1 MIDLLHIERHH
12 IIVSCFQNFNC
23 HWLNNHQNSLTEFT
37 YILRVLGSKIWPKY
51 GSGFG
56 KMQHI
61 LTGSGILQLP
71 RKVDNYPGICQNL
84 SMGCR
89 IFFACLW
96 RIRETIHISCKHESI
111 RCALSGVSLQT
122 KSLIFPLQFFEFIL
136 LFLETKSQEFEKAMK
151 KWRGA
156 WLSWKRS
163 RNVALGSVSC
173 ENLYGILIS
182 NYYCSHW
189 QAAIFLCVFV
199 CVAVISKNYDNVKM
213 QKKIVMIMIK

>member
-1 MIDLLHIERHH
+1 MVEILRNMIDLLHIERHH

-23 HWLNNHQNSLTEFT
+23 HWLNNHQNLLTEFT

-111 RCALSGVSLQT
+111 RCSLSGISLQT

-136 LFLETKSQEFEKAMK
+136 LFLETKCQEFGKAMK
-151 KWRGA
+151 K
-156 WLSWKRS
+156 
-163 RNVALGSVSC
+163 
-173 ENLYGILIS
+173 
-182 NYYCSHW
+182 
-189 QAAIFLCVFV
+189 
-199 CVAVISKNYDNVKM
+199 
-213 QKKIVMIMIK
+213 

>member
-1 MIDLLHIERHH
+1 MIDLVHIEHHH
-12 IIVSCFQNFNC
+12 IIGSCFQNFNC

-96 RIRETIHISCKHESI
+96 GIRETIRISCKHESI
-111 RCALSGVSLQT
+111 RCTLSGVSLQT

-136 LFLETKSQEFEKAMK
+136 LFLQTKCQEFEKNSVVHGCREKGAGV
-151 KWRGA
+151 WRQSPLFQTLFPVKTCMAYWSAIIISLTGR
-156 WLSWKRS
+156 LQFFF
-163 RNVALGSVSC
+163 VS
-173 ENLYGILIS
+173 L
-182 NYYCSHW
+182 
-189 QAAIFLCVFV
+189 FV
-199 CVAVISKNYDNVKM
+199 LL
-213 QKKIVMIMIK
+213 

>member
-1 MIDLLHIERHH
+1 MQESPNRL
-12 IIVSCFQNFNC
+12 
-23 HWLNNHQNSLTEFT
+23 
-37 YILRVLGSKIWPKY
+37 
-51 GSGFG
+51 FG
-56 KMQHI
+56 WNA
-61 LTGSGILQLP
+61 
-71 RKVDNYPGICQNL
+71 RF
-84 SMGCR
+84 
-89 IFFACLW
+89 FFACLGG
-96 RIRETIHISCKHESI
+96 IRETIHISCKRESI

-136 LFLETKSQEFEKAMK
+136 LFLETKSQEFGKTMK

-156 WLSWKRS
+156 WLSSKRN

-173 ENLYGILIS
+173 ENLFGILIS